1 MTVRNVGLR
10 CVARWTPCLC
20 NSELSLVGTLFR
32 IVRCEQT
39 AEELAHESYL
49 RVARAIAQKPVEHI
63 QAFLYQTAR
72 NLAFDHLRH
81 EVVRRRVEVEPANAS
96 TVLDVASDAASPE
109 AEAIDRQRLALLE
122 AALSTLPERA
132 RQVVLLS
139 RVHEWPYPRIA
150 AHLGVSPNTV
160 YNDIRLAMA
169 CCLDAI
175 ARSDAR

>member
-1 MTVRNVGLR
+1 MRSTLDTLFLQQRN
-10 CVARWTPCLC
+10 A
-20 NSELSLVGTLFR
+20 LVGTLFR

-49 RVARAIAQKPVEHI
+49 RVACAIAKNPVEHI

-132 RQVVLLS
+132 RQIVLLS

-175 ARSDAR
+175 ARSEAR

>member
-1 MTVRNVGLR
+1 LDALFLQQRS
-10 CVARWTPCLC
+10 A
-20 NSELSLVGTLFR
+20 LVGTLFR

-49 RVARAIAQKPVEHI
+49 RVARAIAKKPVEHI

-81 EVVRRRVEVEPANAS
+81 ELVRQRVEAES
-96 TVLDVASDAASPE
+96 TSADVIDVAFEAASPE

-122 AALSTLPERA
+122 TALSRLPERA
-132 RQVVLLS
+132 RQVLVLS
-139 RVHEWPYPRIA
+139 RIHEWSYPKIA

-169 CCLDAI
+169 HCLDVV
-175 ARSDAR
+175 ARSESR

>member
-1 MTVRNVGLR
+1 MRSTFDTLFLR
-10 CVARWTPCLC
+10 QRSA
-20 NSELSLVGTLFR
+20 LVGTLFR

-39 AEELAHESYL
+39 AEELAQESYL
-49 RVARAIAQKPVEHI
+49 RVACAIAKKPVEHI

-81 EVVRRRVEVEPANAS
+81 EVVRRRVEVEPANAGS
-96 TVLDVASDAASPE
+96 IMDVASDAASPE

-122 AALSTLPERA
+122 ATLSTLPERA

-175 ARSDAR
+175 ARSEAR

>member
-1 MTVRNVGLR
+1 MRSALDTLFLQQRS
-10 CVARWTPCLC
+10 A
-20 NSELSLVGTLFR
+20 LVGTLFR

-39 AEELAHESYL
+39 AEELAHEFYL
-49 RVARAIAQKPVEHI
+49 RVACAIAKKPVEHV

-81 EVVRRRVEVEPANAS
+81 EPSGSGSRPKSANAGAI
-96 TVLDVASDAASPE
+96 LDVASEAASPE

-132 RQVVLLS
+132 RQVMVLS
-139 RVHEWPYPRIA
+139 RIHEWPYPKIA

-175 ARSDAR
+175 ARSDGELNL

>member
-1 MTVRNVGLR
+1 MRSALDTLFLQQRI
-10 CVARWTPCLC
+10 
-20 NSELSLVGTLFR
+20 SLVGTLFR

-81 EVVRRRVEVEPANAS
+81 EGVRRRVEVEPAHADAA
-96 TVLDVASDAASPE
+96 LAVASEEASPE
-109 AEAIDRQRLALLE
+109 AEAIDRQRLASLE
-122 AALSTLPERA
+122 AAMSRLPDRT
-132 RQVVLLS
+132 RQIMVLS
-139 RVHEWPYPRIA
+139 RIHGWPYPKIA

-169 CCLDAI
+169 HCLDAL
-175 ARSDAR
+175 ARADGN